1 MTNLPDDVLD
11 KYGRDILNDPKSR
24 EHVVNQAVDMK
35 LYYAIRE
42 NVTIDNKT
50 VSVQQFNELFA
61 PAEA

>member
-1 MTNLPDDVLD
+1 
-11 KYGRDILNDPKSR
+11 
-24 EHVVNQAVDMK
+24 MK